1 MDTLKDLYIDQLQDL
16 WSANR
21 QARKVI
27 EEFEKA
33 ANDKE
38 LREKLHSGLRRIDE
52 HNQHLE
58 KIIRNYGATP
68 TGEHCKG
75 MEGLVTEA
83 KKHALETEYTNKDVH
98 DAQIIA
104 QYQRMI
110 HYGIAVYGTSRALAE
125 QLGFNEDVRVLA
137 EDLKNVK
144 EGDKVMNRIAEESVN
159 RRAA

>member
-27 EEFEKA
+27 EQFAEA
-33 ANDKE
+33 ANDRE
-38 LREKLHSGLRRIDE
+38 LCEKLQSGLKRIDE
-52 HNQHLE
+52 HNQRLE
-58 KIIRNYGATP
+58 QIIRNYGASP

-75 MEGLVTEA
+75 MEGLVAEA
-83 KKHALETEYTNKDVH
+83 KKHALETEYTNEDVH

-110 HYGIAVYGTSRALAE
+110 HYGIAVYGTSRALAD
-125 QLGFNEDVRVLA
+125 QLGFSEDVRILA
-137 EDLKNVK
+137 EDLQNVK
-144 EGDKVMNRIAEESVN
+144 DGDKVMNRIAEESVN